1 MSGVQYTVHDFE
13 LAARAQLDP
22 VYADFIAGGARDE
35 ITVRANEAAFAR
47 LQLLPRVLRGSA
59 ERELG
64 ITLLGSRASMPVLLS
79 PTAFHKLVDPEG
91 ELATARAAAAA
102 GAIMIVA
109 MASTVAVGE
118 IADAAR
124 AAGDDVSLW
133 FQLYIQPDLDITET
147 LVKRATDAGCT
158 ALVVTV
164 DSPVLGAGERNRR
177 NGFNDLPPGL
187 RCENLVDLRDGER
200 GHVRQIAMSPE
211 LNWDHVDWLRRTTS
225 LPILLK
231 GVLHPEDARI
241 AVQHGVDGLLLSNH
255 GGRQLDT
262 VPATLELLPEILAA
276 VAGRIPVV
284 LDGGIR
290 RGTDAVKALALGAS
304 AVGIGRPVM
313 WALAEGGEKGVR
325 RLLELL
331 RDELD
336 DTLALCGASGLAD
349 LTPDLVRV
357 PTWGPAPGPA
367 VAPGADRRFGGVVA

>member
-1 MSGVQYTVHDFE
+1 MQYTVRDFE
-13 LAARAQLDP
+13 TAARAQLDP

-35 ITVRANEAAFAR
+35 ITVRANEAAFGR

-59 ERELG
+59 VRELG
-64 ITLLGSRASMPVLLS
+64 ISLLGGRASLPVLIS

-91 ELATARAAAAA
+91 ESATARAAAAA

-124 AAGDDVSLW
+124 AAGDDPTLW

-147 LVKRATDAGCT
+147 LVRRATDAGCT

-177 NGFNDLPPGL
+177 NGFHDLPPGL

-211 LNWDHVDWLRRTTS
+211 LNWEHIDWLRGITS

-231 GVLHPEDARI
+231 GVLHPEDARL
-241 AVQHGVDGLLLSNH
+241 AVRHGVDGLLLSNH

-262 VPATLELLPEILAA
+262 VPATLELLPEFVSA
-276 VAGRIPVV
+276 VEGRIPVV
-284 LDGGIR
+284 MDGGVR

-336 DTLALCGASGLAD
+336 DALALCGATGLAD

-357 PTWGPAPGPA
+357 PAWGPLPGPA
-367 VAPGADRRFGGVVA
+367 GTPGADRRIGGVVA

>member
-1 MSGVQYTVHDFE
+1 MMLTVHDFE
-13 LAARAQLDP
+13 TAARAKLDP

-59 ERELG
+59 VRELD
-64 ITLLGSRASMPVLLS
+64 IALLGSRASTPILLS

-102 GAIMIVA
+102 GAIMIVS

-118 IADAAR
+118 IADAVRSMGAD
-124 AAGDDVSLW
+124 AQLW
-133 FQLYIQPDLDITET
+133 FQLYIQPDREITEA
-147 LVKRATDAGCT
+147 LIRRATDAGCT

-177 NGFNDLPPGL
+177 NDFHDLPPGL

-211 LNWDHVDWLRRTTS
+211 LNWQHIDWLRRTTS

-241 AVQHGVDGLLLSNH
+241 AVRHGVDGLLLSNH

-262 VPATLELLPEILAA
+262 VPATLELLPEIVAA
-276 VAGRIPVV
+276 VEGRIPVV
-284 LDGGIR
+284 LDGGVR

-349 LTPDLVRV
+349 LTPDLVRT

-367 VAPGADRRFGGVVA
+367 VAPGADNRFGGVIA

>member
-1 MSGVQYTVHDFE
+1 MQYTVHDFE
-13 LAARAQLDP
+13 TAARTKLDP

-35 ITVRANEAAFAR
+35 ITVRANEAAFGR

-59 ERELG
+59 ERDLDV
-64 ITLLGSRASMPVLLS
+64 TLLGSRARLPVLLS

-102 GAIMIVA
+102 GAIMIVS

-118 IADAAR
+118 IADAVR
-124 AAGDDVSLW
+124 GTGDDVPLW
-133 FQLYIQPDLDITET
+133 FQLYIQPDLEITEA
-147 LVKRATDAGCT
+147 LVRRATDAGCT

-164 DSPVLGAGERNRR
+164 DSPVLGANERNRR
-177 NGFNDLPPGL
+177 NGFHDLPPGL
-187 RCENLVDLRDGER
+187 RCENLVDLRDGEH

-211 LNWDHVDWLRRTTS
+211 LNWEHIDWLRRTTP

-231 GVLHPEDARI
+231 GVLHPEDARLAI
-241 AVQHGVDGLLLSNH
+241 RHGVDGLLLSNH

-262 VPATLELLPEILAA
+262 VPATLELLPEIGAA

-284 LDGGIR
+284 LDGGVR
-290 RGTDAVKALALGAS
+290 RGTDAIKALALGAS

-331 RDELD
+331 REEID
-336 DTLALCGASGLAD
+336 DTLALCGASALAD

-357 PTWGPAPGPA
+357 PAWGPAPGPA
-367 VAPGADRRFGGVVA
+367 VAPGADTRFGGVVA